1 MLTIPVITI
10 DGPSGTGKGT
20 IAGMLSRKLGWHFLD
35 SGALYRLVGVGAERK
50 KINYKNINELVDFTQ
65 AMDVH
70 FSRQFEG
77 SIEING
83 EEISALI
90 RDESAGR
97 KASLVGAIPEI
108 RQALI
113 KRQLA
118 FRQAPGLIA
127 DGRDMGTVVFPD
139 AICKF
144 FLTANPEERVRRRHK
159 QLINKGLSVNLSA
172 LLQDIKERDKR
183 DLQRSISPLIPAKD
197 AIVIDTSVLSIDQV
211 LEKVFQMSQ
220 QALLS

>member
-50 KINYKNINELVDFTQ
+50 KINYININEIVDFTQ

-77 SIEING
+77 SIELNG

-90 RDESAGR
+90 RDESAGS
-97 KASLVGAIPEI
+97 KASLVGAIPEV